1 MAAKKSKAPKPGAS
15 PAPSVAGLPE
25 GFTAKRSVILPT
37 LSLQVGQPRVLR
49 FNDAMRQ
56 STINDPDPKKKMK
69 PATICGVTDVQSK
82 ENYNMIVPAVLESS
96 LKEGYPGD
104 TYVDKTFY
112 VLKKPKRA
120 GKRYFDFE
128 LTEVE

>member
-1 MAAKKSKAPKPGAS
+1 MAKAKSKPQAQHA
-15 PAPSVAGLPE
+15 APSAGTLPA
-25 GFTAKRSVILPT
+25 GFTAKRNVILPT

-96 LKEGYPGD
+96 LKEGYKD
-104 TYVDKTFY
+104 DAYVGLTFY
-112 VLKKPKRA
+112 VLKKPKRP

>member
-1 MAAKKSKAPKPGAS
+1 MARKKSKVSTTGAA
-15 PAPSVAGLPE
+15 PAPIAGLPE
-25 GFTAKRSVILPT
+25 GFKAKRSVILPT
-37 LSLQVGQPRVLR
+37 LSLQVGQPRVIR
-49 FNDAMRQ
+49 FNTAMRQ

-69 PATICGVTDVQSK
+69 PATICQVTDVQSK
-82 ENYNMIVPAVLESS
+82 ENYNLIVPAVLESS
-96 LKEGYPGD
+96 LKEGYPD
-104 TYVDKTFY
+104 DDYVDKTFY

>member
-1 MAAKKSKAPKPGAS
+1 MAKKPSKPKGGAEHAPE
-15 PAPSVAGLPE
+15 VAGLPE
-25 GFTAKRSVILPT
+25 GFKAKRSVILPT
-37 LSLQVGQPRVLR
+37 LSLQVGQARVLR
-49 FNDAMRQ
+49 FNSAMRQ

-69 PATICGVTDVQSK
+69 PATICQVTDVQTK

-96 LKEGYPGD
+96 LKEGYPAD
-104 TYVDKTFY
+104 AYVDKTFY

>member
-15 PAPSVAGLPE
+15 PAPRVAGLPE